1 MVIYKVK
8 KRFIL
13 VPFVAFSVFKSSKR
27 GSKSTLIVPKE
38 SYDWNE
44 VITQNRNE
52 VITNVASRVLLHI
65 RNDVIT

>member
-1 MVIYKVK
+1 MIYKVK
-8 KRFIL
+8 ECFIL

-38 SYDWNE
+38 SFDWNE

-52 VITNVASRVLLHI
+52 VYHQCSIKGFVT
-65 RNDVIT
+65 DKE